1 MRITHSII
9 EPSYDFNERKK
20 NDTLIPGE
28 VYNFFIHFVD
38 KYGDASRG
46 YKLSNKDKYINNI
59 VNDGSHCTIIT
70 FNWNNQGN
78 GNIPYWVVI
87 SGDIPI
93 STISSNVKGILL
105 IIKL

>member
-9 EPSYDFNERKK
+9 DPSYDFNERKK

-46 YKLSNKDKYINNI
+46 YKLSNKDKYINDVI
-59 VNDGSHCTIIT
+59 NDNYSLYY
-70 FNWNNQGN
+70 NNCCIGLM
-78 GNIPYWVVI
+78 V
-87 SGDIPI
+87 
-93 STISSNVKGILL
+93 LL
-105 IIKL
+105 VLFLIGL